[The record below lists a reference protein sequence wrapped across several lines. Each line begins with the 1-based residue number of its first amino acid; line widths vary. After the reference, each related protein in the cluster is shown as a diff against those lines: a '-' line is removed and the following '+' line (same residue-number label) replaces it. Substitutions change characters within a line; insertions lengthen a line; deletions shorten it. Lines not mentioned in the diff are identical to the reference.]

1 MVKNIVK
8 RILALKV
15 KMKLDKFSIFDS
27 LQDTLSVLFPT
38 PLDTSRKSRSNQ
50 SNEYQNQNGTSDI
63 YFKTY
68 SE

>member
-50 SNEYQNQNGTSDI
+50 SYEYQNQNGTSDL
-63 YFKTY
+63 
-68 SE
+68 